1 MLKFAGIFFIL
12 TGAGGFGRYLIRNLN
27 LHLKHLMECREIFT
41 RMDTGREYLCL
52 PCDQLLR
59 RAAKGRSELFAG
71 ILEEV
76 AEEMEKNR
84 EADAKTL
91 WQQAFSKRKDVLCLK
106 EEETELLL
114 ELSGCLLLEENHTKA
129 AQIYFMQLEDKIVQ
143 AMEEKK
149 EKQKL
154 YGTVSVLLGLFLVIL
169 LL

>member
-12 TGAGGFGRYLIRNLN
+12 TGTGGFGRYLIRNLN
-27 LHLKHLMECREIFT
+27 LHLKQLVECREIFT
-41 RMDTGREYLCL
+41 RMDAGREYLCL
-52 PCDQLLR
+52 PYAQLLR
-59 RAAKGRSELFAG
+59 RAAKGRTKIFAEM
-71 ILEEV
+71 LEEV
-76 AEEMEKNR
+76 AEEMEKSR
-84 EADAKTL
+84 EADAKAL
-91 WQQAFSKRKDVLCLK
+91 WERAFSKRKEELFLK
-106 EEETELLL
+106 EEEKELLL

-154 YGTVSVLLGLFLVIL
+154 YGTVSVLLGVFLVIL